1 MNKLIRSIQ
10 INGVEYNAN
19 RDPQFYR
26 RTVNEPFS
34 IELSVSGAGRAE
46 ATLEIAGEGDDAK
59 SIVLPGRVAWEARFE
74 SAGTRVGRV
83 TVTCDDQSDHRELR
97 FDVEAHAWVG

>member
-1 MNKLIRSIQ
+1 MNRLIRSVQ
-10 INGVEYNAN
+10 INGVEFNSN

-26 RTVNEPFS
+26 RSVNEPFS
-34 IELSVSGAGRAE
+34 IQLFLTGTGRAD
-46 ATLEIAGEGDDAK
+46 ATMEIAGEGEDAK
-59 SIVLPGRVAWEARFE
+59 SVELPGRIAWEARFE

-83 TVTCDDQSDHRELR
+83 TVTCGDQSEYRDLR